1 VNPKRIAIF
10 LVAGLFVYLSLY
22 TWNLRSGHLTRLST
36 YSGLDGVGLV
46 LRPGKWLGGKG
57 EGFIERYVDLVG
69 LKQQN
74 EALEAEVKALRLENM
89 TLRERAE
96 ATARVEKLLGFP
108 EPPGWKREGA
118 RVVAQRV
125 GPTAIL
131 ETILVDRGKLSG
143 AVEDTPV
150 LCTEGVVGRIFRAG
164 LSVATVLLLTD
175 PSSRIA
181 VVSRDNRA
189 AGVIYGMG
197 AGEQLVVKYVGF
209 KANLDPNEI
218 LVTSGMDGVF
228 PKGLPVAR
236 VASVKREEG
245 TLFMD
250 VQAEPLADILHLEE
264 VLLLKRAETPEDP
277 RALWE

>member
-36 YSGLDGVGLV
+36 YSGLDSVGLV
-46 LRPGKWLGGKG
+46 LRPGKWLGGKTG
-57 EGFIERYVDLVG
+57 GFVERYVDLVG
-69 LKQQN
+69 LKQEN
-74 EALEAEVKALRLENM
+74 DALQAEVKALRQENM

-96 ATARVEKLLGFP
+96 STARVEKLLGFP
-108 EPPGWKREGA
+108 EPPDWKREGA
-118 RVVAQRV
+118 RVVAHRV

-150 LCTEGVVGRIFRAG
+150 LCTEGVVGRIYRAG

-181 VVSRDNRA
+181 VVGSDNRA
-189 AGVIYGMG
+189 SGVVYGMG
-197 AGEQLVVKYVGF
+197 EGEKLMVKYVGL
-209 KANLDPNEI
+209 KSTMEQGEV
-218 LVTSGMDGVF
+218 LVTSGMDGVY
-228 PKGLPVAR
+228 PKGLPVAK
-236 VASVKREEG
+236 VSAVKREEG

-250 VQAEPLADILHLEE
+250 VQADPLVDIPRLEE
-264 VLLLKRAETPEDP
+264 VLLLKRAARPEDA
-277 RALWE
+277 RALWD

>member
-1 VNPKRIAIF
+1 VNPKKIAIF
-10 LVAGLFVYLSLY
+10 FVAGLFVYLSLY
-22 TWNLRSGHLTRLST
+22 TWNLRSGTLTRLST
-36 YSGLDGVGLV
+36 YSGLDSVGMA
-46 LRPGKWLGGKG
+46 LRPGKWFGARF
-57 EGFIERYVDLVG
+57 EGFLDRYVSLVG

-74 EALEAEVKALRLENM
+74 EALEEEIKALRLENM

-108 EPPGWKREGA
+108 EPPGWRREGA

-150 LCTEGVVGRIFRAG
+150 LCPEGVVGRIYRSG
-164 LSVATVLLLTD
+164 MTVATVLLLTD

-181 VVSRDNRA
+181 VVGSQNRA
-189 AGVIYGMG
+189 AGIVYGVG
-197 AGEQLVVKYVGF
+197 AGDPLVVKYVALKSTMEPG
-209 KANLDPNEI
+209 EI
-218 LVTSGMDGVF
+218 LITSGMDGVF

-236 VASVKREEG
+236 VTSVKREEG

-250 VQAEPLADILHLEE
+250 VQAEPLADPPHLEE
-264 VLLLKRAETPEDP
+264 VLLLKRAGKPEDP